1 MAENIH
7 KYKIFGRRKG
17 RKRNPFNIDK
27 DFLETILTKNI
38 LLDKNNLNLLDI
50 GSGSG
55 ENSIF
60 LSKKFPISKIIACDN
75 FKDGNLNLCNSIKLN
90 NTKNILI
97 YNGNVL
103 EIFDRIDEKIFDSVW
118 ILFPDPWPKK
128 RHYKRRLINDSFIR
142 NLSYILKKNGK
153 VHIVTDSKSYL
164 RQILNLVYYHR
175 KSYVWENQTK
185 SDWEFNPEVLQKTK
199 FYKKALK
206 NDRKPIYI
214 KLSKL

>member
-1 MAENIH
+1 MEKNIH

-17 RKRNPFNIDK
+17 RKRNPHDFNQ
-27 DFLETILTKNI
+27 DFLETILIKNI
-38 LLDKNNLNLLDI
+38 LLDKNNLNILDI

-60 LSKKFPISKIIACDN
+60 LSKKFPMSKIIACDN
-75 FKDGNLNLCNSIKLN
+75 FKDGNLNLCSSIRLN
-90 NTKNILI
+90 NIKNILI
-97 YNGNVL
+97 FNGNVF
-103 EIFDRIDEKIFDSVW
+103 EIFDRISEQIFDSVW

-128 RHYKRRLINDSFIR
+128 RHFKRRLINDNFII
-142 NLSYILKKNGK
+142 NLSYILKKNGV

-164 RQILNLVYYHR
+164 RQILNLVYFHR
-175 KSYVWENQTK
+175 KSFLWENQTK
-185 SDWEFNPEVLQKTK
+185 SDWEFHPEVLQKTK

-206 NDRKPIYI
+206 YDRKPIYI